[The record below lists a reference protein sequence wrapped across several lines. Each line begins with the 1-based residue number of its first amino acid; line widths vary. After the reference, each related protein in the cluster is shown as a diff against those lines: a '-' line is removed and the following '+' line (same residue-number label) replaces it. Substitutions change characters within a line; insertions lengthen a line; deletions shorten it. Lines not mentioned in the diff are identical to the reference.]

1 VSSPSTDRDPDRDGP
16 PPAAAGDIAG
26 PAAATSR
33 KSSLTRWLRLLP
45 AVLLAVVL
53 YREKPWAR
61 AWPTLSWT
69 AVAAMCAIN
78 FGIYLPMKAWRWK
91 VALAAPPR
99 FSALYASM
107 LEGLLVSTAVGFGS
121 GDVVRSARLRGAG
134 SFTADYGATMAER
147 GAELVAVAILLL
159 LGGTVANLG
168 WPAIAGAL
176 ACLLVYALGLVFGRR
191 LLPRLRRWPK
201 VAAGVSAG
209 LDAST
214 PRRVIVMTLLS
225 LAGWLSEVGILMI
238 GLHAFGLPS
247 SVATGLLVLLGINV
261 AIVVPGPPANFGTF
275 EAGVVAALGI
285 AGVAVDP
292 ALLFGLGYHL
302 IMTIP
307 VALTGA
313 VVFAVRGRRS

>member
-1 VSSPSTDRDPDRDGP
+1 VSDPETPALAQAAP
-16 PPAAAGDIAG
+16 PTKP
-26 PAAATSR
+26 R
-33 KSSLTRWLRLLP
+33 LTRWLRLLP

-61 AWPTLSWT
+61 QWPSISWT
-69 AVAAMCAIN
+69 AIAEMCAIN
-78 FGIYLPMKAWRWK
+78 FAVYLPMKAWRWK
-91 VALAAPPR
+91 VALSAPPR
-99 FSALYASM
+99 FAALYASL

-121 GDVVRSARLRGAG
+121 GDIVRSARLRGTG
-134 SFTADYGATMAER
+134 NFTADYGATMAER

-159 LGGTVANLG
+159 LGGTIAHLG
-168 WPAIAGAL
+168 WPANVGAL
-176 ACLLVYALGLVFGRR
+176 ACLVVYALGLVFGRQ
-191 LLPRLRRWPK
+191 LLPRLGRWPK
-201 VAAGVSAG
+201 LAAGISAG

-214 PRRVIVMTLLS
+214 PRRVIGMTLLS

-238 GLHAFGLPS
+238 GLHAFGLPDS
-247 SVATGLLVLLGINV
+247 AATALLVLLGINV

-285 AGVAVDP
+285 AGVGVDR

-307 VALTGA
+307 TALAGA
-313 VVFAVRGRRS
+313 VIFLARGRRV

>member
-1 VSSPSTDRDPDRDGP
+1 VSSSDTPALAEAA
-16 PPAAAGDIAG
+16 PPAKPGLA
-26 PAAATSR
+26 
-33 KSSLTRWLRLLP
+33 RWLRLLP

-61 AWPTLSWT
+61 QWPSISWL
-69 AVAAMCAIN
+69 AVAEMCAIN

-99 FSALYASM
+99 FGALYASL

-121 GDVVRSARLRGAG
+121 GDIVRSARLRGTAN
-134 SFTADYGATMAER
+134 FTADYGATMAER

-159 LGGTVANLG
+159 LGGTIAHLG
-168 WPAIAGAL
+168 WPANLGAL
-176 ACLLVYALGLVFGRR
+176 ACLVVYAVGLAFGRQ
-191 LLPRLRRWPK
+191 LLPRLGRWPK
-201 VAAGVSAG
+201 LAAGISAG

-214 PRRVIVMTLLS
+214 PKRVIGMTLLS

-238 GLHAFGLPS
+238 GLHAFGLPAS
-247 SVATGLLVLLGINV
+247 AATALLVLLGINV

-285 AGVAVDP
+285 AGVGVDR

-307 VALTGA
+307 TALAGA
-313 VVFAVRGRRS
+313 AIFLARGRRG